1 MLGQILYYGSNVEII
16 VIAVIILVYLS
27 PLIVGSLVMGFQ
39 KKVKSTHSES
49 KLNKPIFVGYSW
61 TYFFFG
67 FFVPI
72 FRGEIVVGLLHAI
85 LSFITF
91 GLFWLVMSFLYNRQ
105 YSERLIGAGWQLS
118 DTEERNQMV
127 RLKLRISDQ

>member
-1 MLGQILYYGSNVEII
+1 MYYASNVEII

-27 PLIVGSLVMGFQ
+27 PLIIGSLFMGFQ
-39 KKVKSTHSES
+39 KKVKSIQPES

-105 YSERLIGAGWQLS
+105 YSERLIASGWQLS
-118 DTEERNQMV
+118 DTEERNQIV

>member
-1 MLGQILYYGSNVEII
+1 MYYGSNVEII
-16 VIAVIILVYLS
+16 VIGVIILIYLS
-27 PLIVGSLVMGFQ
+27 PLIIGSLFMGVQ
-39 KKVKSTHSES
+39 KKVKSIHPES
-49 KLNKPIFVGYSW
+49 KLCKPIFVGYSW

-105 YSERLIGAGWQLS
+105 YSERIISAGWQLS
-118 DTEERNQMV
+118 DTEELNQIV
-127 RLKLRISDQ
+127 RLKLRIFDQ

>member
-1 MLGQILYYGSNVEII
+1 MYYASNVEII
-16 VIAVIILVYLS
+16 EIIIAILIIILVYLS
-27 PLIVGSLVMGFQ
+27 PLIMGSLFMGFQ
-39 KKVKSTHSES
+39 KKVQSTHPES

-72 FRGEIVVGLLHAI
+72 FRGEIVLGLLHAI

-91 GLFWLVMSFLYNRQ
+91 GLFWLIMSFLYNRQ
-105 YSERLIGAGWQLS
+105 YSERLIASGWQLS

>member
-1 MLGQILYYGSNVEII
+1 MLYYATNVEII
-16 VIAVIILVYLS
+16 VISVIILVYLS
-27 PLIVGSLVMGFQ
+27 PLIIGSLFMGFQ
-39 KKVKSTHSES
+39 KKVKSIHPES

-118 DTEERNQMV
+118 DTEERNQLA

>member
-1 MLGQILYYGSNVEII
+1 
-16 VIAVIILVYLS
+16 VYLS
-27 PLIVGSLVMGFQ
+27 PLIIGSLFMGFQ
-39 KKVKSTHSES
+39 KKVKSTHPES

-91 GLFWLVMSFLYNRQ
+91 GLFWLIMSFLYNRQ
-105 YSERLIGAGWQLS
+105 YSERLIASGWQLS

>member
-1 MLGQILYYGSNVEII
+1 MNYGSNVEII
-16 VIAVIILVYLS
+16 EIIIAILIIILVYLS
-27 PLIVGSLVMGFQ
+27 PLIIGSLVMGFQ
-39 KKVKSTHSES
+39 KKAQSTHPES

-105 YSERLIGAGWQLS
+105 YSERIISAGWQLS
-118 DTEERNQMV
+118 DTEECNQMV
-127 RLKLRISDQ
+127 RLKLKISDQ

>member
-1 MLGQILYYGSNVEII
+1 MYYASNVEII
-16 VIAVIILVYLS
+16 EIIIAILIIILVYLS
-27 PLIVGSLVMGFQ
+27 PLIIGSLFMGFQ
-39 KKVKSTHSES
+39 KKVQSTHPES

-91 GLFWLVMSFLYNRQ
+91 GLFWLIMSFLYNRQ
-105 YSERLIGAGWQLS
+105 YSERLIASGWQLS

-127 RLKLRISDQ
+127 RLKLKISDQ

>member
-1 MLGQILYYGSNVEII
+1 MYYGSNVEII
-16 VIAVIILVYLS
+16 VIGVIILIYLS
-27 PLIVGSLVMGFQ
+27 PLIIGSLFMGFQ
-39 KKVKSTHSES
+39 KKVKSIHPES
-49 KLNKPIFVGYSW
+49 KLYKPIFVGYSW

-105 YSERLIGAGWQLS
+105 YSERIISAGWQLS
-118 DTEERNQMV
+118 DTEECNQMV
-127 RLKLRISDQ
+127 RLKLKISDQ

>member
-1 MLGQILYYGSNVEII
+1 MYYGSNLEII
-16 VIAVIILVYLS
+16 VIAFIILVYLS
-27 PLIVGSLVMGFQ
+27 PLIIGSLFMGFQ
-39 KKVKSTHSES
+39 KKVKSIHPES

-118 DTEERNQMV
+118 DTEERNQLAK
-127 RLKLRISDQ
+127 LKLRISGQ

>member
-1 MLGQILYYGSNVEII
+1 MYYASNVEII
-16 VIAVIILVYLS
+16 LISVIILAYLS
-27 PLIVGSLVMGFQ
+27 PLIIGSLFMGFQ
-39 KKVKSTHSES
+39 KKVESIHPES

-105 YSERLIGAGWQLS
+105 YSERIISAGWQLS
-118 DTEERNQMV
+118 DTEELNQIV
-127 RLKLRISDQ
+127 RLKLRIFDQ

>member
-1 MLGQILYYGSNVEII
+1 MYYASNVEII
-16 VIAVIILVYLS
+16 VIAVIILIYLS
-27 PLIVGSLVMGFQ
+27 PLIIGSLFMGFQ
-39 KKVKSTHSES
+39 KKVKSIHPES
-49 KLNKPIFVGYSW
+49 KLYKPIFVGYSW

-105 YSERLIGAGWQLS
+105 YSERIISAGWQLS
-118 DTEERNQMV
+118 DTEELNQMV
-127 RLKLRISDQ
+127 RLKLRIFDEYGRN

>member
-1 MLGQILYYGSNVEII
+1 MYYGSNVEII
-16 VIAVIILVYLS
+16 VIAVVIFVYLS
-27 PLIVGSLVMGFQ
+27 PLIIGSLVMGFQ
-39 KKVKSTHSES
+39 KKVKSIHPES
-49 KLNKPIFVGYSW
+49 KLNKSIFVGYSW

-91 GLFWLVMSFLYNRQ
+91 GLFWLIMSFLYNRQ
-105 YSERLIGAGWQLS
+105 YSERLIASGWQLS
-118 DTEERNQMV
+118 DTEERNQLAK
-127 RLKLRISDQ
+127 LKLRISGQ

>member
-1 MLGQILYYGSNVEII
+1 MYYGSNLEII

-27 PLIVGSLVMGFQ
+27 PLIIGSLFMGFQ
-39 KKVKSTHSES
+39 KKVKSIHPES

-105 YSERLIGAGWQLS
+105 YSERIISAGWQLS
-118 DTEERNQMV
+118 DTKELNQMV
-127 RLKLRISDQ
+127 RFKLRIFDE